1 VNAELLAVLH
11 NPQLHH
17 VGVVV
22 KSEKLALAQ
31 MARLGLQ
38 EDYRGYVP
46 TWDVWCIFAQG
57 NGGSPLE
64 FVVPGPTSTLR
75 DFNQGLGGLH
85 HLAFTVPDLLQASA
99 QLAALGVKMVSEHP
113 VQGAG
118 PFVCNFIPPIFTRGY
133 AVELVQLQSPAAAAA
148 AATATATPT

>member
-1 VNAELLAVLH
+1 MSAELLAVLH

-57 NGGSPLE
+57 NGASPLE
-64 FVVPGPTSTLR
+64 YVVPGPNSPLR
-75 DFNQGLGGLH
+75 DFNNGLGGLH
-85 HLAFTVPDLLQASA
+85 HLAFTVPDLAAATQ
-99 QLAALGVKMVSEHP
+99 QLAAMGVKMLEENP

-118 PFVCNFIPPIFTRGY
+118 PFICNFIPPIFTRGF
-133 AVELVQLQSPAAAAA
+133 AVELVQLLP
-148 AATATATPT
+148 PT